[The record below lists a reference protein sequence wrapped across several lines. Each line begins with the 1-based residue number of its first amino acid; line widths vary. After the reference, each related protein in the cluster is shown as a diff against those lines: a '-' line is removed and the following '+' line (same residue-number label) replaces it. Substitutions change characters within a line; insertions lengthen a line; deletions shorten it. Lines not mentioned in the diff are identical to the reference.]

1 MRISTLT
8 MYNQSVTSI
17 NRQQADFL
25 KVGQQIATGRR
36 LLTPADDPQ
45 AATKALG
52 VAQSKAVAEQFED
65 ARVSARNALAQQESV
80 LNSITDA
87 LVKTKSL
94 MVQAA
99 NDTLSDADRASIA
112 SELRGV
118 MEMVLGQSNATDG
131 NGHYLFG
138 GYRDDSPPFVRD
150 ASGAVVYVGDS
161 NDRQVRID
169 ASRLMEVADSG
180 DDVFL
185 AVQSGAGYVAE
196 ANSGNGGSGTFVGPS
211 VVDSSDPGFGA
222 AYDISF
228 SVVGTDTFYSINGGP
243 ATAYEPGTAV
253 MFGGLSMTFE
263 GVPAD
268 GDSFTVD
275 KAEQMNTD
283 LFATFDKVIAILE
296 TPAQTDTQK
305 AELANTLSTAMRE
318 FDNSFDNLLT
328 VRASSGARLNEL
340 DALDLV
346 EENRVLNYQQT
357 ISELVDL
364 DYVEAVSEYT
374 LRQVGLQ
381 AAQKTFVD
389 IHQLSLF
396 DQL

>member
-17 NRQQADFL
+17 NRQQGDFL
-25 KVGQQIATGRR
+25 KIGQQIATGRR

-52 VAQSKAVAEQFED
+52 VAQSKAVAEQYGD
-65 ARVSARNALAQQESV
+65 ARVGARSALTQQESV
-80 LNSITDA
+80 LNSISDA
-87 LVKTKSL
+87 LVRTKSL

-99 NDTLSDADRASIA
+99 NATLSDADRASIA
-112 SELRGV
+112 SEMRGV
-118 MEMVLGQSNATDG
+118 MEMVLGQANATDG

-138 GYRDDSPPFVRD
+138 GYRDNSPPFVRD
-150 ASGAVVYVGDS
+150 VSGSVVYVGDS

-169 ASRLMEVADSG
+169 ASRLMEAADSG
-180 DDVFL
+180 DGVFL
-185 AVQSGAGYVAE
+185 AIQSGAGYVAE
-196 ANSGNGGSGTFVGPS
+196 ADAANSGSATFVGPR

-228 SVVGTDTFYSINGGP
+228 SVVGTDTSYSINGGP
-243 ATAYEPGTAV
+243 PVTYQPGVAV
-253 MFGGLSMTFE
+253 TFGGLSMTFE

-268 GDSFTVD
+268 GDSLTVD
-275 KAEQMNTD
+275 KASQMNTN
-283 LFATFDKVIAILE
+283 LFATFEKVIATLE
-296 TPAQTDTQK
+296 TPAQTDAQK
-305 AELANTLSTAMRE
+305 ASLANTISTSMRE
-318 FDNSFDNLLT
+318 FDNSFDNILT

-346 EENRVLNYQQT
+346 EENRILNYQQT
-357 ISELVDL
+357 LSELVDL
-364 DYVEAVSEYT
+364 DYVEAISDYT

-389 IHQLSLF
+389 INKLSLF
-396 DQL
+396 NLL